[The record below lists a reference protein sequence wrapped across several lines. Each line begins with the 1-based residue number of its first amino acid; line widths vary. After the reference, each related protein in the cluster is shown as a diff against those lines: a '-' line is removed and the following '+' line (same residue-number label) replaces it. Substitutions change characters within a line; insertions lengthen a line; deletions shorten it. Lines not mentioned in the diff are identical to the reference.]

1 MNLFGRFVRIQSGRL
16 NEQTQRVSA
25 WQDSAVDYTSNFV
38 TNVHNRIASEIA
50 KVNFNHVKYN
60 VVDGGVDT
68 LKSMEGS
75 DLDEVLNWKPKGEA
89 NSPTFW
95 KIVIKRM
102 LVQNEVILYPT
113 FDDIGH
119 LVDLRFLD
127 DTEVV
132 DYDPSEVVRLVSPF
146 LTYDDSSIL
155 DNALSSIAT
164 KLNQGKL
171 RALYKINANMD
182 YEDLED
188 FESKAN
194 KEIRRLQEG
203 SNWNGISP
211 IDAKGEII
219 ELKKDY
225 SVLND
230 EEIEL
235 IKTELLSAYFMNEK
249 ILLGTAS
256 QEEQMQFNNAVINP
270 ILFQLEKELS
280 YKLIKSSLRRKTYGN
295 LYYERIVIDN
305 QLFKFATLK
314 DFVSL
319 FHENTNA
326 PIFTMNRLLMMIGEQ
341 PVDGGDVYF
350 TNKNSQV
357 IKSLDEITTEGGE
370 PVEETNQE

>member
-16 NEQTQRVSA
+16 NEKTQRVSA

-95 KIVIKRM
+95 KVVIKRM

-182 YEDLED
+182 YDDLED
-188 FESKAN
+188 FEAKAN
-194 KEIRRLQEG
+194 KEIRRLQSG

-230 EEIEL
+230 EEIDL

-295 LYYERIVIDN
+295 KYYERIVIDN

-357 IKSLDEITTEGGE
+357 IKSLDEISTEGGE